1 MKAFVVRVGAGA
13 SGTLGS
19 GPTTD
24 QALLL
29 AAQALNALTPAQVC
43 VSGLAAVSTFQ
54 TAWNQSSDTTTT
66 GSTQLSATG
75 NYDQPTATALA
86 AALGINTPVN
96 PWCTTF
102 TNPPGPGPAP
112 LTTTGWSTGTKIAV
126 VAGGVVIVG
135 GMTILLWRTAKPGR
149 STSGRRRSRKK
160 SRR

>member
-1 MKAFVVRVGAGA
+1 MTRTALLVKIGAGA
-13 SGTLGS
+13 SLGS

-29 AAQALNALTPAQVC
+29 AGQALNALTPAQVC

-66 GSTQLSATG
+66 GSTQLSVTG
-75 NYDQPTATALA
+75 NYDQPTSTALA

-96 PWCTTF
+96 PWCTTL
-102 TNPPGPGPAP
+102 TSPPGPGPAP
-112 LTTTGWSTGTKIAV
+112 LTTTSGWSTGTKIAV

-149 STSGRRRSRKK
+149 APSRRKK
-160 SRR
+160 KR